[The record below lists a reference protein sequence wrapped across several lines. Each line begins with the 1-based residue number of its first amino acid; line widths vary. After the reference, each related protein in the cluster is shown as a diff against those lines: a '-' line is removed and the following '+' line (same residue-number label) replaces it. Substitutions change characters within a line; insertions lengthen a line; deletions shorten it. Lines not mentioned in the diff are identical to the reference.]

1 MAKLRESIGNGILK
15 RKRKKISRQIN
26 VHNFDTAATAAVL
39 FDSRDQGAF
48 EAVKDFCHFL
58 AGKNISFKSIGYAP
72 QKELPQEM
80 LFTKGFT
87 FIQRGNMNWYR
98 KPSGEAV
105 ESLLES
111 KVDLLFDFSDGSAM
125 ELRFL
130 VLQSDAAF
138 KVGCFA
144 EDAQDYD
151 LMIDLG
157 EKRDMVFLAEQFRRY
172 IEMMNP
178 VNGN

>member
-1 MAKLRESIGNGILK
+1 MANLRESIGNGVLK
-15 RKRKKISRQIN
+15 RKRKKISRQVN
-26 VHNFDTAATAAVL
+26 VHNFDTAATAVVL

-48 EAVKDFCHFL
+48 EAVKNFCHFL
-58 AGKNISFKSIGYAP
+58 AEKKISFQSIGYAP

-80 LFTKGFT
+80 LFSKGFA
-87 FIQRGNMNWYR
+87 FIQKGNMNWYR

-105 ESLLES
+105 ESLLGKS
-111 KVDLLFDFSDGSAM
+111 VDLLFDFSDGKAL

-138 KVGCFA
+138 KVGCFEA
-144 EDAQDYD
+144 EAQDYD

-157 EKRDMVFLAEQFRRY
+157 EKREMVFLAEQFRRY

-178 VNGN
+178 VNKN